1 MTWTRRSA
9 VLGLCV
15 LAAGLAGCGPGGEVR
30 LVGEEIA
37 QASSNRTLPE
47 SAAPRV
53 PDSGQPA
60 APSAAVAASEP
71 VAPAHDPSSAPAAS
85 AGSQAPAAAAPYTE
99 PAPAAPP
106 ASSGLSQAPS
116 SATEPTAWG
125 LFSQLLG
132 PTVAPPTPTLEP
144 TWTPFP
150 TVTPP
155 PTPTPDPLV
164 NAGPPVQIEIPAI
177 GVVALVEQVGLTR
190 DGAMDTPKGWM
201 NAAWFSPGFRP
212 GEAGN
217 SVIAGH
223 LDSRTGGPAVF
234 WSLSRLQP
242 GDEVMVT
249 YQNGDRYTFAVQD
262 AETVPYDIEGEAVAA
277 IFGPSQTSDL
287 NLITCNGVW
296 DRGKATY
303 TQRLVVYTSLI
314 PEKTVRAGL
323 TGSYD

>member
-1 MTWTRRSA
+1 
-9 VLGLCV
+9 

-37 QASSNRTLPE
+37 QASSGRSVL
-47 SAAPRV
+47 
-53 PDSGQPA
+53 QPA
-60 APSAAVAASEP
+60 APTVADLGQPAPQP
-71 VAPAHDPSSAPAAS
+71 VAPAA
-85 AGSQAPAAAAPYTE
+85 
-99 PAPAAPP
+99 PAPAVDLQPSPVPTPYSAFVESPP
-106 ASSGLSQAPS
+106 VPVYATAAEPMPTSQPALAGWPFFSGLMAP
-116 SATEPTAWG
+116 TETLVVPTM
-125 LFSQLLG
+125 
-132 PTVAPPTPTLEP
+132 EP

-150 TVTPP
+150 TATLP

-164 NAGPPVQIEIPAI
+164 NAGQPVQIEIPAI
-177 GVVALVEQVGLTR
+177 GVTALVEQVGLTR

-201 NAAWFSPGFRP
+201 NAAWFSQGFRP

-223 LDSRTGGPAVF
+223 LDSRSGGPAVF
-234 WSLSRLQP
+234 WGLSRLQP
-242 GDEVMVT
+242 GDEVTVT
-249 YQNGDRYTFAVQD
+249 YENGDRYTFGVQD
-262 AETVPYDIEGEAVAA
+262 IETVPYDIEGEAVAA

-287 NLITCNGVW
+287 NLITCNGQW

-314 PEKTVRAGL
+314 PEKTVRGGF